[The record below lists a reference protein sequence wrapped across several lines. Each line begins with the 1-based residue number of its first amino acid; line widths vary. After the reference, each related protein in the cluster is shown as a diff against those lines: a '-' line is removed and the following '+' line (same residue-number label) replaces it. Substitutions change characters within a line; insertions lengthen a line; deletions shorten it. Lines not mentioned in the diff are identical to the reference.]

1 MSIYAV
7 RCTAGQEK
15 NTAFLL
21 EQRAKAENIPLKSII
36 IPVNIRGF
44 FFIEADGPH
53 IVERAILG
61 LKHVKGLIPGKT
73 EISNI
78 EHLILPKPT
87 IESLNIGD
95 IVEIIS
101 GPFKNMRARI
111 NRINKDKQEVVLELL
126 EAAYSLPITM
136 KADYVK
142 KIVEEE
148 AYG

>member
-15 NTAFLL
+15 NVAFLL
-21 EQRAKAENIPLKSII
+21 EQRARIEGIPLKSII

-44 FFIEADGPH
+44 FFVEADGPH
-53 IVERAILG
+53 IVERAVLG

-73 EISNI
+73 EIHNI
-78 EHLILPKPT
+78 EHLILPRPT

-95 IVEIIS
+95 VVEVIS
-101 GPFKNMRARI
+101 GPFRNMRARVSMV
-111 NRINKDKQEVVLELL
+111 NKDKQEVVLELL
-126 EAAYSLPITM
+126 EATYSLPITM

-142 KIVEEE
+142 KVIEGE
-148 AYG
+148 AHG

>member
-1 MSIYAV
+1 MSVYAV
-7 RCTAGQEK
+7 RCTSGQEK
-15 NTAFLL
+15 NIAILL
-21 EQRAKAENIPLKSII
+21 EQRVRTENIPLKSIVVPI
-36 IPVNIRGF
+36 NIRGF

-73 EISNI
+73 EISSI

-95 IVEIIS
+95 TVEIVS
-101 GPFKNMRARI
+101 GPFRNMRARI
-111 NRINKDKQEVVLELL
+111 SRINKDKQEVVLELL
-126 EAAYSLPITM
+126 EATYSLPITM

-142 KIVEEE
+142 KIIEGEFH
-148 AYG
+148 G